1 MQTVFSEEFKAL
13 AMPFFNSM
21 LESLP
26 LAKTTVK
33 NDVYTIQHLLPG
45 FEKDNFNV
53 SVEDS
58 RKVIL
63 DYNRSEDSTN
73 EWDFNF
79 EKSYSTDF
87 DIDTASMKAG
97 FVNGIFTVEFTKVQ
111 DNQPESI
118 DVQID

>member
-1 MQTVFSEEFKAL
+1 MQTIFSEEFKAL

-58 RKVIL
+58 RKVVL
-63 DYNRSEDSTN
+63 DYDRPEDSTN
-73 EWDFNF
+73 EWDFDF
-79 EKSYSTDF
+79 EKSYSIDF
-87 DIDTASMKAG
+87 YIDTASMKAG
-97 FVNGIFTVEFTKVQ
+97 FVNGVFTVEFTKVQ
-111 DNQPESI
+111 DNQPECI